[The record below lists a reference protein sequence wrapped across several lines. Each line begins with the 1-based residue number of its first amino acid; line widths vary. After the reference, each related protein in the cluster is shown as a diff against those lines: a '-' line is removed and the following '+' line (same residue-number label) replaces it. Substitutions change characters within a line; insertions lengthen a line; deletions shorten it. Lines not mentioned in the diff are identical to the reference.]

1 MQLYRC
7 EQCGDRTEVAVPDW
21 SCENSAADLPA
32 SAAVGLTPEKQK
44 EVDSLNL
51 DPRQREILVGALID
65 YPELSVQAALA
76 MLNNAGM

>member
-1 MQLYRC
+1 MHLYRC
-7 EQCGDRTEVAVPDW
+7 EQCGHRSEVAVPDW
-21 SCENSAADLPA
+21 SRENSASHMPA
-32 SAAVGLTPEKQK
+32 STAVGLTPEKQK